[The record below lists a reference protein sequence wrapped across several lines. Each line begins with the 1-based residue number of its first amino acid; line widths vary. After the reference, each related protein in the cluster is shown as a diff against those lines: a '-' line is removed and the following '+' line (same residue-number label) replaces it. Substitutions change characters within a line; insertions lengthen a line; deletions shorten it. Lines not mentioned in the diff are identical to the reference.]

1 MKGSSIASLLKAACS
16 ITFFRM
22 ILQASRCLILI
33 LLLSVTGCDSGP
45 DSALDEQKDAN
56 YLSGCSRRASQDYKG
71 AVVEFSKAL
80 RTNPDSASAHFEL
93 GLLNEN
99 QLTNYAAAIYHFEEH
114 LRLRPNSS
122 YADQAKGQIRVC
134 KTELVK
140 NEFLAP
146 VNQGMQHDL
155 ERLTAENLLL
165 KRQIEGL
172 QLQLSARTT
181 IPAGNSASSYV
192 APAPVSLA
200 AVPTHTTNA
209 ETRTPRNVSNQPKTH
224 VVKAGETVAS
234 VATKYN
240 IKLNVFLA
248 ANPKVDPRRLKVGQT
263 LSIPSATQ

>member
-1 MKGSSIASLLKAACS
+1 
-16 ITFFRM
+16 M
-22 ILQASRCLILI
+22 ILQALRCLILI
-33 LLLSVTGCDSGP
+33 LLLTVAGCDSSP

-93 GLLNEN
+93 GLLNEK
-99 QLTNYAAAIYHFEEH
+99 LTNYAAAIYHFEEH
-114 LRLRPNSS
+114 LRLQPNSS

-146 VNQGMQHDL
+146 VNQGMQRDL

-172 QLQLSARTT
+172 QLQLLARVTVPVGNVPSTYVAPEPPSSGPTSSNNTARTT
-181 IPAGNSASSYV
+181 NTES
-192 APAPVSLA
+192 
-200 AVPTHTTNA
+200 
-209 ETRTPRNVSNQPKTH
+209 RTPRTASSQPKTH
-224 VVKAGETVAS
+224 VVKEGETLIS
-234 VATKYN
+234 VAAKYN

-248 ANPKVDPRRLKVGQT
+248 ANPKADPRRLKVGQT
-263 LSIPSATQ
+263 LNVPATTQ